1 MKTQSFSTE
10 VTIAGGGIA
19 GLVTAYHLLE
29 RDKKVILFD
38 RDSPENLG
46 GLAKESFGGI
56 FFVNTKEQQRFGI
69 QDSPELAFRDWCSF
83 AEFDN
88 SDMWGKK
95 WAKIYVESS
104 KDLVYSW
111 LKEIGVTFMPVVH
124 WVERGLFKPGNSV
137 PRFHMVWG
145 TGSELIKL
153 ITEKLFS
160 HSNAGN
166 LKIEYHCKVEEIQL
180 KNGYVTGITGINEKT
195 GEKFSSDSDVT
206 VIASGGIQG
215 NLEKVRQNWY
225 NKWGNPPKKLLN
237 GSHRF
242 ATGELHDAVE
252 KIDGNITSLDR
263 MWLYAAGVH
272 HPNPNKPFHGL
283 SLVPP
288 KSALWLN
295 SRGERIGPVP
305 LMTAFDTRYIVEQIC
320 KQEEKYS
327 WQIMNQKIAM
337 KELAVSGSEYNDS
350 IRDKKMLAFLKTLLL
365 GNRKLVTTLTDNCI
379 DFVTANTIEELAE
392 KMNSLTGNNNIEIS
406 TLQNSIL
413 NYDQVIDR
421 GEKYFNDEQLR
432 RIVHVRQYKGD
443 RMRTCK
449 YQKIFDRKVLP
460 LIAVREFILT
470 RKSLG
475 GIQTNLD
482 SQVLSVPKNGS
493 QQVINGLYAV
503 GEAAGFGGGGI
514 HGIRALEGTFLGS
527 CILTGRIAAEK
538 IAKGL

>member
-160 HSNAGN
+160 HSNAKN
-166 LKIEYHCKVEEIQL
+166 LMIKYHCKVEEIQS
-180 KNGYVTGITGINEKT
+180 KNGCVTGISGINEKT
-195 GEKFSSDSDVT
+195 GKRFFSDSDVT
-206 VIASGGIQG
+206 VIATGGIQG

-225 NKWGNPPKKLLN
+225 NKWGNPPQTLLN

-252 KIDGNITSLDR
+252 NMDGNITSLDR

-272 HPNPNKPFHGL
+272 HPNPNKPNHGL

-295 SRGERIGPVP
+295 PQGERIGPIP
-305 LMTAFDTRYIVEQIC
+305 LMTAFDTRYIVENIC
-320 KQEEKYS
+320 KQKEKYS

-337 KELAVSGSEYNDS
+337 KELAVSGSEFNDS
-350 IRDKKMLAFLKTLLL
+350 IRNKNMLAFLKTLLF
-365 GNRKLVTTLTDNCI
+365 GNRKLVTSLTENCI
-379 DFVTANTIEELAE
+379 DFVTANSIEELAK
-392 KMNSLTGNNNIEIS
+392 KMNSLTGNNNVEIS
-406 TLQNSIL
+406 VLQNSIL
-413 NYDQVIDR
+413 SYDQIIDR
-421 GEKYFNDEQLR
+421 GKKFFNDEQLR
-432 RIVHVRQYKGD
+432 RIVHLRQYRGD
-443 RMRTCK
+443 KIRTCK
-449 YQKIFDRKVLP
+449 YQKIFDKKALP

-482 SQVLSVPKNGS
+482 SQVLTKPKDGS

-538 IAKGL
+538 IAKG

>member
-1 MKTQSFSTE
+1 MKTQSFSAE
-10 VTIAGGGIA
+10 VTIVGGGIA
-19 GLVTAYHLLE
+19 GLVTAYYLIDH
-29 RDKKVILFD
+29 DKKVILFD
-38 RDSPENLG
+38 RDCPENLG

-56 FFVNTKEQQRFGI
+56 FFVNTREQQKSGI

-88 SDMWGKK
+88 LDIWGKK
-95 WAKIYVESS
+95 WAEIYVESS

-111 LKEIGVTFMPVVH
+111 LKEIGITFMPVIH

-160 HSNAGN
+160 HSNAEN
-166 LKIEYHCKVEEIQL
+166 LKIKYHCKVEEIQL
-180 KNGYVTGITGINEKT
+180 ENGCVTGITGINEKT
-195 GEKFSSDSDVT
+195 GKRYFSNSDVT
-206 VIASGGIQG
+206 VIATGGIQG

-225 NKWGNPPKKLLN
+225 KKWGDPPKKLLN

-272 HPNPNKPFHGL
+272 HPNPNKPDHGL

-295 SRGERIGPVP
+295 SRGERIGPIP
-305 LMTAFDTRYIVEQIC
+305 LMTSFDTRYIVEQIC
-320 KQEEKYS
+320 RQEEKYS

-337 KELAVSGSEYNDS
+337 KELAVSGSEFNDS
-350 IRDKKMLAFLKTLLL
+350 IRGKNMLVFLKTLLL
-365 GNRKLVTTLTDNCI
+365 GNRKLLTTLTDNCI

-406 TLQNSIL
+406 VLQNSIL
-413 NYDQVIDR
+413 SYDQVIDR
-421 GEKYFNDEQLR
+421 GKKYFNDEQLR
-432 RIVHVRQYKGD
+432 RIAYLRQYRGD
-443 RMRTCK
+443 KIRTCK
-449 YQKIFDRKVLP
+449 YQKIFERKALP

-475 GIQTNLD
+475 GIQTNLN
-482 SQVLSVPKNGS
+482 SQVLTVPKDGS

-538 IAKGL
+538 IAKG

>member
-1 MKTQSFSTE
+1 
-10 VTIAGGGIA
+10 
-19 GLVTAYHLLE
+19 
-29 RDKKVILFD
+29 
-38 RDSPENLG
+38 
-46 GLAKESFGGI
+46 
-56 FFVNTKEQQRFGI
+56 
-69 QDSPELAFRDWCSF
+69 
-83 AEFDN
+83 
-88 SDMWGKK
+88 MWGKK

-195 GEKFSSDSDVT
+195 GEKFSSNSDVT
-206 VIASGGIQG
+206 VIATGGIQG